1 MTIPLRLLF
10 PCLLFCL
17 AGCTWQASPPPP
29 ESSTA
34 PDSVTQRTWVSRAW
48 RHEKEGWTFLHVQ
61 GAPRERGFQ
70 HGYLLVKEIRESL
83 RVQKLTWY
91 HDSGVEWTW
100 LVETAAP
107 ILIPRIDV
115 ENLAEIDGIVEGLA
129 AAGVHS
135 TREEMVTFNAI
146 IELAG
151 YWWPEKKRALGS
163 RAPDPRKQSCSSF
176 IATGSMTADGQ
187 IVLGHNTM
195 SDYTQADAN
204 IILDIQP
211 ETGARILMQATP
223 GWIHS
228 GTDFFI
234 TDAGLVG
241 AETTIGGFRGFDTTG
256 IPEFSRMRRATQ
268 DAHTIDEWCAI
279 MRQGNNGGYAN
290 AWLIGDIN
298 SGEIARLELG
308 LMHTGF
314 ERTRDG
320 FYTGSNIAENL
331 QILRFETD
339 EHDTDIRRSGVARR
353 VRWNQ
358 LMRENR
364 GKIDLAR
371 AKHFEA
377 DHYDAFLRREAL
389 SGRAL
394 CGHVEWDSLDM
405 DVPFDTWGTVD
416 GKVVDTPMA
425 RAMTFAARW
434 GSACGTPFD
443 ATAYLKRHPQ
453 FSWTEGAL
461 KSRASYP
468 WVTFRAGERQE

>member
-1 MTIPLRLLF
+1 MTLSPHLLF
-10 PCLLFCL
+10 LGFLICL
-17 AGCTWQASPPPP
+17 AGCSRPAAPPPAGSP
-29 ESSTA
+29 A
-34 PDSVTQRTWVSRAW
+34 VPDSVTQRSWLAHAW

-70 HGYLLVKEIRESL
+70 HGYLLANEIRESL
-83 RVQKLTWY
+83 RVQRLTWY
-91 HDSGVEWTW
+91 HQSGAEWSW

-107 ILIPRIDV
+107 MLIPRIDG
-115 ENLAEIDGIVEGLA
+115 ENLAEIDGIVDGLA
-129 AAGVHS
+129 AAGVRS

-151 YWWPEKKRALGS
+151 YWWPEKKKTMGS

-195 SDYTQADAN
+195 SAYTQADAN
-204 IILDIQP
+204 VILDIQP

-234 TDAGLVG
+234 TGAGLVG
-241 AETTIGGFRGFDTTG
+241 AETTIGGFKGFDTTG
-256 IPEFSRMRRATQ
+256 VPEFSRMRRATQ

-308 LMHTGF
+308 LVHVGF

-320 FYTGSNIAENL
+320 FFTGSNIAENL

-339 EHDTDIRRSGVARR
+339 EHDADIRRSGVARR

-371 AKHFEA
+371 AKRFEA
-377 DHYDAFLRREAL
+377 DHYDPLLRRETL

-394 CGHVEWDSLDM
+394 CGHVEWDSLDV
-405 DVPFDTWGTVD
+405 DAPYDTWGTYD

-425 RAMTFAARW
+425 RSMTFAARW

-443 ATAYLKRHPQ
+443 AVAYLERHQQ
-453 FSWTEGAL
+453 FSWMEGAL